1 MRPYPVRTM
10 LFLLALAVLVSVA
23 FLRAEKLFVQR
34 AVQDA
39 ENVLRLV
46 VDAVDQSVERYEVL
60 PRLAADDPMLKD
72 LLRDTGN
79 AGLVPFINEKLRLM
93 TTSLGVSDIYLMDT
107 HGTTVAT
114 SNYREDTSFLGRSFA
129 YRPYFS
135 KALGGEDANFHAL
148 GTMSGKRGFYFA
160 APVLDGIDVVG
171 VLVIKTTVS
180 DIEAAWA
187 GSGRKIIVANPDG
200 IAFLASS
207 ETYRLRPLAPLNDG
221 QRARIEATRQFPL
234 EQLEPLPMSA
244 RVSGSEVVEVMLGDA
259 GASVAYLSV
268 SAPLALA
275 GWHGIVLVPLSGVR
289 IRALYVV
296 GVLVLLLAAIV
307 LTALLFHQR
316 RNRLHDL
323 EVKVGERTADLDT
336 ANETLRLEV
345 RERRHTEDRLRRSQK
360 ELIQAGKLAALGKMS
375 AALSH
380 EINQPLA
387 AVKSYADNAAQF
399 LERGR
404 TDEVGE
410 NIARISEMA
419 DRMARISK
427 HLRGFARQPGTKL
440 RSFAVHETVAK
451 AIEIAAPQMRSKGL
465 VARLRPLDPDVQGF
479 GGALRLQQVV
489 LNLLDNA
496 TDAMADSAHREID
509 VFVTPGA
516 NTVAITV
523 RDHGPGVPDE
533 TLDQVFEA
541 FFTTKEAGV
550 GMGLGLSISYN
561 IIEDFGGRL
570 EVANHAEGGAVFTI
584 VLRRLPADTE
594 EGAIAP

>member
-1 MRPYPVRTM
+1 MRAMWDWCP
-10 LFLLALAVLVSVA
+10 
-23 FLRAEKLFVQR
+23 
-34 AVQDA
+34 
-39 ENVLRLV
+39 
-46 VDAVDQSVERYEVL
+46 
-60 PRLAADDPMLKD
+60 
-72 LLRDTGN
+72 
-79 AGLVPFINEKLRLM
+79 
-93 TTSLGVSDIYLMDT
+93 
-107 HGTTVAT
+107 
-114 SNYREDTSFLGRSFA
+114 
-129 YRPYFS
+129 
-135 KALGGEDANFHAL
+135 
-148 GTMSGKRGFYFA
+148 SGKRGFYFA
-160 APVLDGIDVVG
+160 APVLNGIDVVG
-171 VLVIKTTVS
+171 VLTIKTTVP

-187 GSGRKIIVANPDG
+187 ESGREIIVANPDG

-207 ETYRLRPLAPLNDG
+207 ETYRLRPLAPLDDG
-221 QRARIEATRQFPL
+221 QRARIAETRQFPL
-234 EQLEPLPMSA
+234 DQLQPLPLSA
-244 RVSGSEVVEVMLGDA
+244 RVLGPEAVEVMLGDA
-259 GASVAYLSV
+259 GARVSYLSV
-268 SAPLALA
+268 SAPLVLA

-289 IRALYVV
+289 ASALYAV
-296 GVLVLLLAAIV
+296 GVLVLVFAAIV
-307 LTALLFHQR
+307 LTALLLLQR
-316 RNRLHDL
+316 RNRLRDL
-323 EVKVGERTADLDT
+323 EVKVRERTADLDT
-336 ANETLRLEV
+336 ANETLRL
-345 RERRHTEDRLRRSQK
+345 SQK

-404 TDEVGE
+404 TGEVGE

-440 RSFAVHETVAK
+440 RAFAVHETVAK

-465 VARLRPLDPDVQGF
+465 VATLRPLDPDVQGF

-496 TDAMADSAHREID
+496 TDAMADATQREID
-509 VFVTPGA
+509 VVITPGVD
-516 NTVAITV
+516 TVAIAV
-523 RDHGPGVPDE
+523 RDHGPGIPDE

-570 EVANHAEGGAVFTI
+570 EAANHAAGGAVFTVI
-584 VLRRLPADTE
+584 LRRPPDHTE
-594 EGAIAP
+594 QEAITP